1 MLQFYVNYNIGSLTM
16 PMRLQSG
23 PFSTVELADRQRRG
37 IVGKEDVTLCW
48 IGVSRDETRQ
58 LVNDDNANVR
68 PFYTPA
74 MVSTAA

>member
-23 PFSTVELADRQRRG
+23 PFTTVELADRHRRG
-37 IVGKEDVTLCW
+37 IVSQEDVTLCW

-58 LVNDDNANVR
+58 LVNDHTAKVKAFSAR
-68 PFYTPA
+68 C
-74 MVSTAA
+74 MVWTAA